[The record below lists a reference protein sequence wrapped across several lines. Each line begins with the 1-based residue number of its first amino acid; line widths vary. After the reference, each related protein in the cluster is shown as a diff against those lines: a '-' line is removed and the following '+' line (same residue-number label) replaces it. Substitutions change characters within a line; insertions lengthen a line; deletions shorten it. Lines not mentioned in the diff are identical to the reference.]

1 MGNLI
6 HCKLIIIKSVI
17 LIGAS
22 HFFRIYIVNILICS
36 SLFISTYTLTK
47 SSLFLYMVYKVNY
60 NIVFILVLFI
70 IYPLLFTA
78 LLHQVLLTSHT
89 TAIVVKSTN
98 KGVTFYQFLFLIFL
112 TFSLLSIILLYITST
127 FIYPLH
133 YYLYTTLF
141 GLGTD
146 LQSHICYSSFSSIIA
161 IYNYH
166 FSFSSFIVR
175 SAVRRTVASI

>member
-6 HCKLIIIKSVI
+6 HCKLIMIKSVI

-112 TFSLLSIILLYITST
+112 MTYVMKINITIVYIFSAKRRLFYFLAIHWVYIRLLLLDS
-127 FIYPLH
+127 
-133 YYLYTTLF
+133 
-141 GLGTD
+141 
-146 LQSHICYSSFSSIIA
+146 
-161 IYNYH
+161 
-166 FSFSSFIVR
+166 V
-175 SAVRRTVASI
+175 